1 MGALNAPDL
10 DLSDPHKVF
19 TDNVIKYVKINLIV
33 RQRLHKN
40 DAPIFMGGGLR
51 SSHST
56 YHDFPVINLLR
67 HKSRGEETMQDQLYG
82 TPFPHKLLG
91 EQPVEATIAPRAA
104 TSEMA
109 TGSSTVPKWKRVL

>member
-1 MGALNAPDL
+1 MGALNVPDL

-19 TDNVIKYVKINLIV
+19 TDNVIKYVKINLML

-51 SSHST
+51 SSDST

-67 HKSRGEETMQDQLYG
+67 HKAVG
-82 TPFPHKLLG
+82 K
-91 EQPVEATIAPRAA
+91 
-104 TSEMA
+104 
-109 TGSSTVPKWKRVL
+109 KRCRINSMEHHFLTNFLESNPQRRRSHHAQ